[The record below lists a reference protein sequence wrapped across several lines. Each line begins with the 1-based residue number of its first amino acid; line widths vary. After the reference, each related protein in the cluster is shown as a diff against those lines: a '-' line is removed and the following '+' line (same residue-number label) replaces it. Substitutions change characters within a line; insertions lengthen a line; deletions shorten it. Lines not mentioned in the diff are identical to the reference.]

1 MKHLAVIMDGN
12 NRWSVKNN
20 KTQKEGYIAGLDKLI
35 EITNICIQK
44 KIPYI
49 SAFAMS
55 SENYLRPS
63 INFIYEI
70 ISEQHINLLEK
81 LNNNKEIKLNFI
93 GELDKL
99 PKNIYKILEE
109 IKYSTKDNKNINLN
123 IIINYSSE
131 IEILNII
138 NRILKSK
145 NNNELAT
152 LNDLKENSY
161 LGYLPEPDL
170 LIRTGGYQRL
180 SNFLLIYLKY
190 TELFFTKTLW
200 PDLDN
205 IEIDKI
211 IKNYMDIKKNYG
223 L

>member
-1 MKHLAVIMDGN
+1 MDGN

-35 EITNICIQK
+35 EITNFCIQK

-55 SENYLRPS
+55 SENFLRPS

-70 ISEQHINLLEK
+70 IKEQHINFLDK
-81 LNNNKEIKLNFI
+81 LKNNKEIKLNFI

-99 PKNIYKILEE
+99 PKNIYKILDE
-109 IKYSTKDNKNINLN
+109 IKYFTKNNKHINLN
-123 IIINYSSE
+123 IVLNYGSE
-131 IEILNII
+131 YEILNII
-138 NRILKSK
+138 NKILKSK
-145 NNNELAT
+145 KNELVT
-152 LNDLKENSY
+152 LNDLKENLY
-161 LGYLPEPDL
+161 LRYIPEPDL

-190 TELFFTKTLW
+190 TELYFTKTLW
-200 PDLDN
+200 PDLN
-205 IEIDKI
+205 INEINKI
-211 IKNYMDIKKNYG
+211 INDYTNIKKNYG

>member
-35 EITNICIQK
+35 EITNFCIQK

-55 SENYLRPS
+55 SENFLRPS

-70 ISEQHINLLEK
+70 IKEQHINFLDK
-81 LNNNKEIKLNFI
+81 LKNNKEIKLNFI

-99 PKNIYKILEE
+99 PKNIYKILDE
-109 IKYSTKDNKNINLN
+109 IKYFTKNNKHINLN
-123 IIINYSSE
+123 IVLNYGSE
-131 IEILNII
+131 YEILNII
-138 NRILKSK
+138 NKILKSK
-145 NNNELAT
+145 KNELVT
-152 LNDLKENSY
+152 LNDLKENLY
-161 LGYLPEPDL
+161 LRYIPEPDL

-190 TELFFTKTLW
+190 TELYFTKTLW
-200 PDLDN
+200 PDLN
-205 IEIDKI
+205 INEINKI
-211 IKNYMDIKKNYG
+211 INDYTNIKKNYG